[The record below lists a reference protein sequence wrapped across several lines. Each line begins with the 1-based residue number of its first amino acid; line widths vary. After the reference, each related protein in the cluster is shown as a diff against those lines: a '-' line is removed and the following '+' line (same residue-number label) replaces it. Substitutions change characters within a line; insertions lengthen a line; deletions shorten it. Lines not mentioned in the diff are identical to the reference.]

1 MNKNSRI
8 FIAGHKGLVGSAVY
22 RNFAKKGYK
31 NLYVIYKNKL
41 DLKDSEKVNAYFK
54 KNRIEYLIICAA
66 RAGGILANSKY
77 PVDFFNEN
85 ILIQNSLL
93 NAALKF
99 NLKRTIFLGTS
110 CIYPAKAK
118 TPIKEDA
125 LLSGKLHPSNEAYAI
140 AKIAGIKLC
149 SALYTQYKL
158 DVVALMPTNV
168 FGLNDRYSEKMSHV
182 IPAMILK
189 FIRAKQNNSKFVKLW
204 GDGTPKREFIF
215 SDDLADAI
223 YLVLK
228 TSKKKLFKL
237 CKKKFPLINVGTGY
251 IYSIKEL
258 ANEIKRKVKFEG
270 KLIFDKNYP
279 NGVLKKNLCTN
290 LLKKLGWRPKISLEQ
305 GLDIIFSEKLI
316 KINK

>member
-31 NLYVIYKNKL
+31 NLYIISKNKL
-41 DLKDSEKVNAYFK
+41 DLKDSEKVNIYFK

-77 PVDFFNEN
+77 PVEFFNEN

-110 CIYPAKAK
+110 CIYPDKAK
-118 TPIKEDA
+118 TPIMEEA
-125 LLSGKLHPSNEAYAI
+125 LLSDKLHPSNEAYAI

-149 SALYTQYKL
+149 NALYNQYKL

-168 FGLNDRYSEKMSHV
+168 YGANDRYSEEMSHV

-189 FIRAKQNNSKFVKLW
+189 FLKAKKSKKKTIELW
-204 GDGTPKREFIF
+204 GDGSPKREFIF
-215 SDDLADAI
+215 SDDLAEAI
-223 YLVLK
+223 YAVAK
-228 TSKKKLFKL
+228 TKKKTLFQI
-237 CKKKFPLINVGTGY
+237 CGNKFPIINIGTKE
-251 IYSIKEL
+251 IYSIKSL
-258 ANEIKRKVKFEG
+258 ANIIKNKINFKG
-270 KLIFDKNYP
+270 SIFFNKSYP
-279 NGVLKKNLCTN
+279 NGVIEKDLNIDRIKKI
-290 LLKKLGWRPKISLEQ
+290 GWKPYFSLSK
-305 GLDIIFSEKLI
+305 GLDIVLKQL
-316 KINK
+316 KV